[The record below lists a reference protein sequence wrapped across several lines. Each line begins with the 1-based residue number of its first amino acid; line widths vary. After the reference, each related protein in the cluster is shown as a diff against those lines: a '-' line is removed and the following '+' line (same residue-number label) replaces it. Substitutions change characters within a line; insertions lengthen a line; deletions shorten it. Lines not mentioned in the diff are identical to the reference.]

1 MTRYDTM
8 LSTSRVDFKI
18 HAGEINFYD
27 FRGDVWTE
35 RTCYC
40 TRIAAVDD
48 AGIPAA
54 GVRMFVD
61 GRFVGATDDAGTIVL
76 RWLKEQPEVTARFRE
91 FESRYTLVPGEMTI
105 TITVKNTDR

>member
-1 MTRYDTM
+1 MNRYDTV

-40 TRIAAVDD
+40 TRLTAVNDSGSP
-48 AGIPAA
+48 ATGIQI
-54 GVRMFVD
+54 FVD
-61 GRFVGATDDAGTIVL
+61 GRFVGATDDAGAIVL
-76 RWLKEQPEVTARFRE
+76 RWLKGQTEVTARFRG
-91 FESRYTLVPGEMTI
+91 FESRYTLIPGEMTI
-105 TITVKNTDR
+105 NVVK